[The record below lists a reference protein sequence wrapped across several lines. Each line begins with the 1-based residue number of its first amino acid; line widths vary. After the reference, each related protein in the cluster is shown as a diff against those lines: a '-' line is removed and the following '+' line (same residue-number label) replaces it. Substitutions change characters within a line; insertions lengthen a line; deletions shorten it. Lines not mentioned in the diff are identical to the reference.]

1 MQKKLRL
8 FVTGLVTVASLSL
21 IGAMA
26 MQPQSRPLAGGW
38 GTLSVKDERVT
49 DAARFAI
56 AKQSAVSKTQLKLLS
71 VLEASS
77 QIVAGTNYAM
87 TLKVLHDGANQKI
100 HAIVW
105 AKLDGSYEL
114 IQWSWH

>member
-1 MQKKLRL
+1 M
-8 FVTGLVTVASLSL
+8 GLVAAACLSL
-21 IGAMA
+21 IGAAA
-26 MQPQSRPLAGGW
+26 MQTEPKRMAGGW
-38 GTLSVKDERVT
+38 GTLSVKDERVM
-49 DAARFAI
+49 DAARFAVTT
-56 AKQSAVSKTQLKLLS
+56 QSAVSKTQLKLVS
-71 VLEASS
+71 VIEASS
-77 QIVAGTNYAM
+77 QMVAGTNYAM